1 MSESPSEHQTHHSH
15 DVAGQTTEV
24 VVLDGARTP
33 QGKLLGQLAS
43 LQATD
48 LGAHAIKH
56 ALQRAG
62 VAAEDVDH
70 VIMGHV
76 VQAGCGQ
83 NPAKQSAVKAGVPV
97 TVPAMT
103 VNKVCLS
110 GLVAVTDAA
119 RLIRAGEAQVVVAGG
134 QESMT
139 NAPHLLPGSRKGKA
153 YGDVTMVDAVAH
165 DGLVDATE
173 NIAMGTL
180 TERGNADRAL
190 TRDAQDQVAA
200 RSHQL
205 AGKAAAD
212 GVFAQEIA
220 PLEIPQ
226 RKGEPVTVDS
236 DQGIRPEATAESLA
250 GLRPAF
256 GAEGTITAGN
266 SSPLSDGATALVLA
280 SRQWAEEH
288 GLSWL
293 AMVGAAGQVAGP
305 DNSLHSQPS
314 AAIETAVNKA
324 GWAVSELDFVEINEA
339 FAAVSLQSL
348 KDLDYPLERTNIHG
362 GAIALGHPIGASGA
376 RLALTAA
383 LELERRGS
391 GRAAVS
397 LCGGGGQGEA
407 LLLYR

>member
-1 MSESPSEHQTHHSH
+1 MTHHLNHGSDATAQGDTAAT
-15 DVAGQTTEV
+15 DVVILG
-24 VVLDGARTP
+24 GARTP
-33 QGKLLGQLAS
+33 QGKLLGQLAT

-48 LGAHAIKH
+48 LGGHAIKH
-56 ALQRAG
+56 ALRRAA
-62 VAAEDVDH
+62 VEADQVEH

-83 NPAKQSAVKAGVPV
+83 NPAKQAAVKAGVPM
-97 TVPAMT
+97 TVPAVT

-119 RLIRAGEAQVVVAGG
+119 RMIRAGEAQVVVAGG

-139 NAPHLLPGSRKGKA
+139 NAPHLLPGSRKGRA

-165 DGLVDATE
+165 DGLVDAAE

-180 TERGNADRAL
+180 TERGNAERGL
-190 TRDAQDQVAA
+190 TREAQDQVAA

-205 AGKAAAD
+205 AGKAAKD

-220 PLEIPQ
+220 PLEIAQ
-226 RKGEPVTVDS
+226 RKGEPLTVDA
-236 DQGIRPEATAESLA
+236 DQGIRPEATAQSLA

-256 GAEGTITAGN
+256 TEEGTITAGN
-266 SSPLSDGATALVLA
+266 SSPLSDGACALVLA
-280 SRQWAEEH
+280 SRQWAERN

-293 AMVGAAGQVAGP
+293 AVVGASGQVAGP
-305 DNSLHSQPS
+305 DTSLHSQPS
-314 AAIETAVNKA
+314 RAIARAVHRA
-324 GWAVSELDFVEINEA
+324 GWLVEELDFVEINEA

-348 KDLDYPLERTNIHG
+348 AELDYPLEHTNIHG

-383 LELERRGS
+383 LELSRRGS
-391 GRAAVS
+391 GKAVAS